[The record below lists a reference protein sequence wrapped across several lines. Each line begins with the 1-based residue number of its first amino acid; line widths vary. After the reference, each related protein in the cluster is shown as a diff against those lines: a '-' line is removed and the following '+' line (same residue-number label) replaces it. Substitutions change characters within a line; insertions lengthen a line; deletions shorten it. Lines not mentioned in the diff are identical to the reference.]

1 MPCKKCG
8 HTVSETARYCE
19 QCGAEVLQ
27 DVLTEI
33 LNEEQI
39 NLDEWDLHRAAFEN
53 EFKIAQLLINRG
65 AQVNSRN
72 EHDQTPLH
80 QATHMES
87 VQVAKLLIENGADVN
102 AIETRKGSGAYVLQ
116 KDGEEFKITPLT
128 YATHGADIQVMQLLL
143 EHGADVANTESFHGD
158 PILHWAMT
166 PDQAQLLIKHGA
178 DVNAKNNQGCTA
190 LNCFTSSK
198 DTDPNLEAVQILL
211 NHGADVNTN
220 RTYGDTPLHD
230 VFSGTNSIDSGLK
243 AARLLV
249 RHGADIE
256 AKNKEG
262 GERPLHMA
270 IKSNRVKWVQFLIE
284 CGADVN
290 AKSRLRGQ
298 DRPLKMA
305 VHFGHRNIA
314 RLLLKSGAK
323 YDGIAPSWLS
333 EYR

>member
-1 MPCKKCG
+1 
-8 HTVSETARYCE
+8 
-19 QCGAEVLQ
+19 
-27 DVLTEI
+27 LTEI
-33 LNEEQI
+33 SDEEQI
-39 NLDEWDLHRAAFEN
+39 NLDEWDLHRAVFEN
-53 EFKIAQLLINRG
+53 EFKIVQLLINRG

-72 EHDQTPLH
+72 EHDETPLH
-80 QATHMES
+80 QAANWES

-178 DVNAKNNQGCTA
+178 DVNEKNNRGRTA
-190 LNCFTSSK
+190 LNWFMTSGSFSS
-198 DTDPNLEAVQILL
+198 DFFEMVQVLL
-211 NHGADVNTN
+211 DHGSDVNTKEN
-220 RTYGDTPLHD
+220 IEGNTLLHD
-230 VFSGTNSIDSGLK
+230 VFGGRHSIDTGLK

-256 AKNKEG
+256 AKNKRS
-262 GERPLHMA
+262 ERPLHMA
-270 IKSNRVKWVQFLIE
+270 VRANRVKWVQFLIE

-290 AKSRLRGQ
+290 ARSRLRRV
-298 DRPLKMA
+298 DSPLKMA
-305 VHFGHRNIA
+305 VDLEHKNIA
-314 RLLLKSGAK
+314 RALLKSGAT

-333 EYR
+333 EHR

>member
-33 LNEEQI
+33 SDEEQI

-128 YATHGADIQVMQLLL
+128 YATHGGDIQVMQLLL

-158 PILHWAMT
+158 PILHWART

-178 DVNAKNNQGCTA
+178 DVNTKENIEG
-190 LNCFTSSK
+190 
-198 DTDPNLEAVQILL
+198 
-211 NHGADVNTN
+211 NTL
-220 RTYGDTPLHD
+220 LHD
-230 VFSGTNSIDSGLK
+230 VFGGRHSIDTGLK

-256 AKNKEG
+256 AKNKRS
-262 GERPLHMA
+262 ERPLHMA
-270 IKSNRVKWVQFLIE
+270 VRANRVKWVQFLIE

-290 AKSRLRGQ
+290 ARSRLRRV
-298 DRPLKMA
+298 DSPLKMA
-305 VHFGHRNIA
+305 VDLEHKNIA
-314 RLLLKSGAK
+314 RTLLKSGAT
-323 YDGIAPSWLS
+323 YDGKGPSWLS
-333 EYR
+333 EHR